1 MKNVYVCGCFQN
13 DFHNKTY
20 DDILHNIFM
29 NHSDYS
35 IFVRIE
41 VETIYIFVVRKLLNF
56 VIKPIVGISLI
67 KHVAIKWEVLPFHV
81 LAF

>member
-20 DDILHNIFM
+20 NEILYNIFM

-35 IFVRIE
+35 VFV
-41 VETIYIFVVRKLLNF
+41 
-56 VIKPIVGISLI
+56 
-67 KHVAIKWEVLPFHV
+67 
-81 LAF
+81 